1 MIKSLIIGACILI
14 PCLPMQGLAG
24 DADNRERVVYHLDD
38 SGNAR
43 WAMLLANAHLEQ
55 NDKAR
60 IVIVAH
66 GPGIRFLV
74 KGAEDGNGN
83 LYEPDVFGLAGK
95 GVEFKACAAT
105 LQVMDISPEK
115 VLEEAKMVPSG
126 AYEIVRLQ
134 THEGYAYLKP

>member
-1 MIKSLIIGACILI
+1 MIKSLIIGTCLI
-14 PCLPMQGLAG
+14 IPLLPIQGLAG
-24 DADNRERVVYHLDD
+24 DAGNRERVVYHLDD

-43 WAMLLANAHLEQ
+43 WAMILANAHLKQ
-55 NDKAR
+55 NAKAQ

-66 GPGIRFLV
+66 GPGIRFLIE
-74 KGAEDGNGN
+74 GAEDGNGN
-83 LYEPDVFGLAGK
+83 PYEPDVFGLSGK

-105 LQVMDISPEK
+105 LEFMDIPPEK

-134 THEGYAYLKP
+134 TQEGYAYLKP

>member
-1 MIKSLIIGACILI
+1 MNRSLFIATFLLLL
-14 PCLPMQGLAG
+14 CLPVQALAG
-24 DADNRERVVYHLDD
+24 DAGHPERVVYHLDD
-38 SGNAR
+38 SSNAR
-43 WAMLLANAHLEQ
+43 WAMTLANAHLKQ
-55 NDKAR
+55 NAKAQ

-66 GPGIRFLV
+66 GPGIRFLIE
-74 KGAEDGNGN
+74 GAEDGNGN

-105 LQVMDISPEK
+105 LDFMDIPPEK